1 MPEGSGLPVILER
14 SAGPAERGGNIQET
28 MNPNLTSAFYRHAA
42 ANPGRLALAVG
53 GGSHSYGELAG
64 ISQRVASLLG
74 RPSRVGIL
82 ASRTLEAYAGV
93 LGTLWA
99 GAAYVAINP
108 NLPEERLLQLLKIT
122 SLDAIVVDAAGRQ
135 RLRGRAAELAPR
147 LVLGGADFR
156 DGEFKPG
163 AVPAVV
169 SEEDLA
175 YIIFTSGTTGI
186 PKGVMIET
194 GSVVQ
199 LIEVL
204 QRRYEFR
211 PDDRVSEVS
220 ELTFDMSVFDMFM
233 TWNAGAALYVVPA
246 EQLMAPGKFI
256 KDNRLTIWFS
266 VPSIAQFMQRIRML
280 KPGVFPWLR
289 YSLFGGAALPLATA
303 QAWQAAA
310 ANSIVENLYGATEAT
325 VVCFGQPLT
334 DQPNVTRN
342 RGVLAIGSPFEGV
355 EADVLDSDLNP
366 VSECEPGELA
376 ISGRQLA
383 RGYFDDAEMTAAR
396 FPSLRGT
403 RWYRT
408 GDLVYRDESGA
419 LHHLGRIDNQVK
431 VLGNRVELEEV
442 EAHLRDI
449 AGTDLVAAVA
459 WPVVDGCASGIVA
472 FQCGSRVGPQ
482 AAREAMRQR
491 VPSYM
496 VPQQIQDVDSMP
508 LGSTGKI
515 DREALRRRLEKAAG
529 A

>member
-1 MPEGSGLPVILER
+1 
-14 SAGPAERGGNIQET
+14 
-28 MNPNLTSAFYRHAA
+28 
-42 ANPGRLALAVG
+42 
-53 GGSHSYGELAG
+53 
-64 ISQRVASLLG
+64 
-74 RPSRVGIL
+74 
-82 ASRTLEAYAGV
+82 
-93 LGTLWA
+93 
-99 GAAYVAINP
+99 
-108 NLPEERLLQLLKIT
+108 
-122 SLDAIVVDAAGRQ
+122 
-135 RLRGRAAELAPR
+135 
-147 LVLGGADFR
+147 
-156 DGEFKPG
+156 
-163 AVPAVV
+163 
-169 SEEDLA
+169 
-175 YIIFTSGTTGI
+175 
-186 PKGVMIET
+186 
-194 GSVVQ
+194 
-199 LIEVL
+199 
-204 QRRYEFR
+204 
-211 PDDRVSEVS
+211 
-220 ELTFDMSVFDMFM
+220 
-233 TWNAGAALYVVPA
+233 
-246 EQLMAPGKFI
+246 
-256 KDNRLTIWFS
+256 
-266 VPSIAQFMQRIRML
+266 
-280 KPGVFPWLR
+280 
-289 YSLFGGAALPLATA
+289 LPLATA

-366 VSECEPGELA
+366 VSESEPGELA